1 MNLVNHNQNIYI
13 GEAQIFS
20 VLYNHSTLL
29 VCRFFTLLKAIY
41 ISHVNILRHKVI
53 YHVNDIFYNIF
64 KSPGKTSWPYF
75 YINILCT
82 LSYILQA
89 CLYFLCHTDLS
100 IFGIFIIQ
108 MHHRHGNFI
117 DKVQIMYRQLVSI
130 VLAIFG
136 KFLHNDLIIY
146 GTYVCLAYAT
156 YNIIKF
162 HDILYHID
170 IFKTSAFNL
179 HTYSLDTTT
188 TIVVYVYIYKQI
200 SLYRKYLDEKLLYK
214 HEVPSYK
221 NSMVNLCGGS
231 SLLNNVFKSI
241 FFLLTIFYI
250 YISSF
255 FLT

>member
-1 MNLVNHNQNIYI
+1 M
-13 GEAQIFS
+13 
-20 VLYNHSTLL
+20 
-29 VCRFFTLLKAIY
+29 VCGLFTLLKAIY
-41 ISHVNILRHKVI
+41 ISYVNILRHKVI

-64 KSPGKTSWPYF
+64 KSPGKISWPHF
-75 YINILCT
+75 YINILYI
-82 LSYILQA
+82 LLYILQA
-89 CLYFLCHTDLS
+89 CLYFICHTNLS

-117 DKVQIMYRQLVSI
+117 DQGQIMYSQLVSI

-146 GTYVCLAYAT
+146 GTFVCLAYAP

-162 HDILYHID
+162 HNILYHID

-179 HTYSLDTTT
+179 HTFSLDNTTP
-188 TIVVYVYIYKQI
+188 IVVYVYIYKQI
-200 SLYRKYLDEKLLYK
+200 SLYSIYLDEKLLYK

-221 NSMVNLCGGS
+221 ISVVNLCGGGS
-231 SLLNNVFKSI
+231 SLDNVKDI

-255 FLT
+255 Y